1 MKKIIS
7 LIIIVLMLM
16 MIRTEVVAIHTSS
29 HIATRT
35 AIHSATTGAM
45 IASSR
50 RRHRNSYTIEKATE
64 EIFNE
69 TKNEELKNYILENK
83 QYLYLNNKEKTEAVI
98 NKYKESNL
106 EETKQFIKDN
116 YYDENKPKN
125 DEMWGI
131 FAIGIIIIIF
141 ILGII
146 AVFTT

>member
-7 LIIIVLMLM
+7 SIIIVLMLM
-16 MIRTEVVAIHTSS
+16 MVSTEVVAIHTSS

-45 IASSR
+45 IAY
-50 RRHRNSYTIEKATE
+50 RNSYTIEKATE